1 MYLPFSRKQH
11 RKDNSVLSAS
21 RSWYFAVL
29 LHCISNCY
37 IFRPDKFAR
46 VSRLKKNNN
55 NNNFSTCKWPNCWC
69 QWINSFHPSYFNP
82 WEKGRAL
89 TRQLTC
95 PSVRLFLHCTKCIN
109 YSKIM
114 HSQST
119 LVIYFFGVI
128 QRKQQ
133 VLLDFFCKT
142 RLPSK
147 CWRFE
152 SNFVIKVGVWL
163 GIFFIYSKPLYI
175 SILEDLTVTCKLS
188 SIPLLLL
195 LFFFFFFLFVNLIY
209 CLF

>member
-1 MYLPFSRKQH
+1 MFCPPHVLGILQFCCIVFLIAIFSGQINWH
-11 RKDNSVLSAS
+11 
-21 RSWYFAVL
+21 
-29 LHCISNCY
+29 
-37 IFRPDKFAR
+37 
-46 VSRLKKNNN
+46 VSL
-55 NNNFSTCKWPNCWC
+55 NNNFSTCKWPIWWC

-82 WEKGRAL
+82 SEKGRAL

-109 YSKIM
+109 YPKIM

-147 CWRFE
+147 CWPFE

-163 GIFFIYSKPLYI
+163 GIFFIFSKQLYI
-175 SILEDLTVTCKLS
+175 SILEDLTVIC
-188 SIPLLLL
+188 
-195 LFFFFFFLFVNLIY
+195 
-209 CLF
+209 